1 MLLTLKDLQLIVV
14 ASCFAMLAGFAFGK
28 EDPEM
33 KYYDYK
39 ITRII
44 DGDTVAFEANFLP
57 DPIKKELSIRVYGVD
72 TPEKGW
78 RGQCEKEKQMGE
90 AASKFTKEQIKNAKE
105 IKVGIAKW
113 DKFGGRVL
121 GDIKFDGKSLR
132 EMLIEKGYA
141 RPYFGDKKESWCD

>member
-1 MLLTLKDLQLIVV
+1 MLTLKDLQFIAIAMCLSFLS
-14 ASCFAMLAGFAFGK
+14 ALTFAK
-28 EDPEM
+28 EPEM

-90 AASKFTKEQIKNAKE
+90 AASKFTKDQIKNAKE

-121 GDIKFDGKSLR
+121 GDILFDGESLR

-141 RPYFGDKKESWCD
+141 RPYFGDKKESWCE

>member
-14 ASCFAMLAGFAFGK
+14 ASCFAMLSGFAFGK
-28 EDPEM
+28 DIEM
-33 KYYDYK
+33 KYYDYE

-44 DGDTVAFEANFLP
+44 DGDTVAFQADFLP
-57 DPIKKELSIRVYGVD
+57 EPLKQELSIRVYGVD

-78 RGQCEKEKQMGE
+78 RGQCDKEKAMGE
-90 AASKFTKEQIKNAKE
+90 EASKFTKAQIKNAKE

-121 GDIKFDGKSLR
+121 GDVIFDGNSLR